1 MTYSRRNSAQEPD
14 EAYKNAQ
21 QLITICQELHI
32 TLDPIDWQNFG
43 MQASVT
49 VGKIEISDLSSLSRQ
64 GSDSILRL
72 VQIKLFERAARDTL
86 SAQPLPRALIWSP
99 VDVIQPQPFLSLWI
113 ITMETD
119 ERIPIAEYLRN
130 GHRIYEPYALNIHDE
145 QQLMTLFGPPQTGE
159 YDLGNIITI
168 KERDQQR
175 TGEIIYILGPGKVV
189 TNRKYSSRGY
199 HIIAGKAHT
208 NDLSSRYLVDCHD
221 GFPHLVN
228 QSQVI
233 S

>member
-1 MTYSRRNSAQEPD
+1 MAYSRRNSAQEPD

-21 QLITICQELHI
+21 QLTDICQELHI

-49 VGKIEISDLSSLSRQ
+49 VSRIEISDLSSLSRQ
-64 GSDSILRL
+64 DGDSILRL
-72 VQIKLFERAARDTL
+72 VRIKLFERAARDTL
-86 SAQPLPRALIWSP
+86 STQPLPRALIWSP

-130 GHRIYEPYALNIHDE
+130 GQRIYEPYALNIHDE
-145 QQLMTLFGPPQTGE
+145 QQLMTLFGPPQMGE
-159 YDLGNIITI
+159 YNLGNSITI

-175 TGEIIYILGPGKVV
+175 TGEIIYILGPGKIV
-189 TNRKYSSRGY
+189 TNRKHSSRGY